1 MKTGKNRVFLKKVE
15 FFLFLISEFQIWL
28 KDVDNQQYSSLVY
41 SGRHRGA
48 RRYRGH
54 KEKIEQ
60 EEDCNAK
67 RLNEERIRKSPPS
80 FSF

>member
-1 MKTGKNRVFLKKVE
+1 MASSATIFT
-15 FFLFLISEFQIWL
+15 LFPIWL

-48 RRYRGH
+48 KSQRH

-67 RLNEERIRKSPPS
+67 LLNEERVRKSPPS